1 MELNNITIVSLE
13 LSNIATVSLEISDNN
28 YLFGCS
34 LGVEPVDED
43 VICQPPRKVKDPII
57 TRHLITNVLISA
69 ALIISGTLW
78 VFWHEVCL
86 STRRNTQVL
95 LVMTSSCLFC
105 LTFLATFLFCI
116 IIFIIILSLYL
127 SVFVIHFEEV
137 CFTQHL
143 AVRISGFSL
152 MD

>member
-1 MELNNITIVSLE
+1 MELSNITIVSLE
-13 LSNIATVSLEISDNN
+13 LSNIATVSLEISDKNC
-28 YLFGCS
+28 LFGCS

-86 STRRNTQVL
+86 STHRHKKVL
-95 LVMTSSCLFC
+95 VVMT
-105 LTFLATFLFCI
+105 T
-116 IIFIIILSLYL
+116 
-127 SVFVIHFEEV
+127 
-137 CFTQHL
+137 
-143 AVRISGFSL
+143 
-152 MD
+152 